1 MTLLAAGS
9 QESTSENLIQ
19 SSNSERN
26 LYSQATC
33 KIFRTE
39 FKIGTGNKPNFLATG
54 EKDVPSLILGLR
66 SPSTGAGDHRAA
78 LGDRQAG
85 PDPLGATSG
94 PGAVVPVDRTRLSRV
109 VGRKRAC
116 PA

>member
-9 QESTSENLIQ
+9 HESTSENLIQ

-39 FKIGTGNKPNFLATG
+39 FNIGTGNKPNFLATG

-78 LGDRQAG
+78 LGDRQ
-85 PDPLGATSG
+85 DQTLWEPLAALEQW
-94 PGAVVPVDRTRLSRV
+94 PLRT
-109 VGRKRAC
+109 GHA
-116 PA
+116 